1 MKGYTKFEWEYLEEK
16 KGNGYYS
23 VIRRA
28 QVPGGWLVE
37 SSKYDFTT
45 DYQFMGGLVAGAG
58 YGVGITFV
66 PDPEHKWQGL
76 EKVKI
81 FK

>member
-1 MKGYTKFEWEYLEEK
+1 MKGYTKLEWEYLEEK
-16 KGNGYYS
+16 KGDRYYS

-28 QVPGGWLVE
+28 QVPSGWLVE

-45 DYQFMGGLVAGAG
+45 NFQFMSGHVAGAG

-66 PDPEHKWQGL
+66 PDQEHKWQGL
-76 EKVKI
+76 EKVKN